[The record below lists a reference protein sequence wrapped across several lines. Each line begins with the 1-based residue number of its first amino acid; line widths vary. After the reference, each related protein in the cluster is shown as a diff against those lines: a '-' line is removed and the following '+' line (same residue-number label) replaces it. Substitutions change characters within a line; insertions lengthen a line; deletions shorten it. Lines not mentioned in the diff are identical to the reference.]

1 MENNILLFFVL
12 LISNVLFGVLLI
24 FLYYKKILK
33 NNLNNIDN
41 NYYNYYNYNNIYN
54 RLIKIYIIILNMFT
68 GSIIIYFNQEI
79 WFMNLFIL
87 VLNYTFMIATQ
98 CIIKGPTKLYN
109 VLFLIT
115 MIILLTFNILLINNM
130 KENTLFIH
138 TRLLGL
144 FIFQSTISSIIILY
158 IYMNVFYFLKQDRV
172 IPLTNIIIDDN
183 NDNDCPICL
192 EKLKTQQSIETE
204 CKHNFHREC
213 LFKSFERNFLC
224 PICRR
229 NLQRNLII

>member
-12 LISNVLFGVLLI
+12 LISNVLFGLLLI

-33 NNLNNIDN
+33 NNLNNTDN
-41 NYYNYYNYNNIYN
+41 NYKNIYSI
-54 RLIKIYIIILNMFT
+54 LIKIYIIILNMFT

-109 VLFLIT
+109 VLFLKT

-183 NDNDCPICL
+183 NDNDNDCPICL
-192 EKLKTQQSIETE
+192 EKLKTQRSIETE
-204 CKHNFHREC
+204 CKHNFHKEC
-213 LFKSFERNFLC
+213 LYKSFERNFLC